1 MEKVKRLVDKQ
12 IDTKL
17 KEETADCLKRL
28 QGLAYALQSHRLKLR
43 ELFQDGTEELAEE
56 LGIIKGKTGE
66 TVSVLYLIERTNEL
80 IDDSLVL
87 WGEGVKKYFQAHMER
102 KD

>member
-17 KEETADCLKRL
+17 KKETADCLRRL
-28 QGLAYALQSHRLKLR
+28 RVLGYALESHREKLR
-43 ELFQDGTEELAEE
+43 ELFEDGTEELAEE

-80 IDDSLVL
+80 IDDSLSL
-87 WGEGVKKYFQAHMER
+87 WGEGVRKYFQAQMAQ

>member
-1 MEKVKRLVDKQ
+1 MDKVKRLVDKQ
-12 IDTKL
+12 IDSKL

-28 QGLAYALQSHRLKLR
+28 KGLEDALEAHREKLR
-43 ELFQDGTEELAEE
+43 ELFEDGSKELAEE

-66 TVSVLYLIERTNEL
+66 TVSVLYLIEKTNEL

-87 WGEGVKKYFQAHMER
+87 WGEGVKKYFLTHMEQ

>member
-28 QGLAYALQSHRLKLR
+28 KGLEYALESHREKLH
-43 ELFQDGTEELAEE
+43 ELFESGTEELAEE
-56 LGIIKGKTGE
+56 LGIIKGRTGE
-66 TVSVLYLIERTNEL
+66 TVSVLYLIEKTNEL
-80 IDDSLVL
+80 IDDSLLL
-87 WGEGVKKYFQAHMER
+87 WGEGVKKQFQEYMAQ

>member
-1 MEKVKRLVDKQ
+1 MDKVKRLVDKQ

-17 KEETADCLKRL
+17 KNETADCLKRRR
-28 QGLAYALQSHRLKLR
+28 GLEYALESHRGKLT
-43 ELFQDGTEELAEE
+43 ELFEDGTEELAEE

-87 WGEGVKKYFQAHMER
+87 WGEGVKKYYQAHMEE
-102 KD
+102 